1 MLVLVMAVLVVA
13 VFHIV
18 TADVTIQRQIW
29 RWICHTLMKP
39 ATNITHLSLEW
50 NPQGASR
57 AGGVK
62 KPWRRTIQ
70 LGHKDLGMTWN
81 RVKWTAQNLA
91 HG

>member
-1 MLVLVMAVLVVA
+1 MLVLVMAGQIYL
-13 VFHIV
+13 VFHMV

-57 AGGVK
+57 AGRLK
-62 KPWRRTIQ
+62 KPWRWTIQ
-70 LGHKDLGMTWN
+70 LGHEDLRMTWN
-81 RVKWTAQNLA
+81 RMKWTAQNLA
-91 HG
+91 DG